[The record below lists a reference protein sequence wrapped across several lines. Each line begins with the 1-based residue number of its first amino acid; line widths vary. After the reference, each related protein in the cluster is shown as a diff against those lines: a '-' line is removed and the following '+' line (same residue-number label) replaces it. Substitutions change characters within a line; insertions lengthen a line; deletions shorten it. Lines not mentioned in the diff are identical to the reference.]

1 MTVDTETVLPDTL
14 SNTVEVLTVLRA
26 GNGVNKLIHFKAF
39 DTGFVSAM
47 YQYNVQRPIRLSQTV
62 LTQSTFI
69 TDTRTRAFDRRP
81 ISPLCPSV
89 VELLYV
95 TGSIGLLFNI
105 WISAPTL
112 LFYSR
117 VGDQCYENKVFSQS
131 VYNFR

>member
-62 LTQSTFI
+62 LIQSTFV
-69 TDTRTRAFDRRP
+69 TETRTRAFDRRP

-105 WISAPTL
+105 CISAPTL
-112 LFYSR
+112 IFYFR
-117 VGDQCYENKVFSQS
+117 VGNKVFSQPA
-131 VYNFR
+131 YNFR